1 MTSSTVLRDGPCLQA
16 SRRIASPLFISVKST
31 KKRKLNF
38 SRTRRHDRRN
48 TKVFITLTF
57 PSEIIYTYTLD
68 ELIEWK
74 PTYIEASSREYFL
87 FFIEWFKYMKYDYI
101 YLSWILTLEHEKCQ
115 TVQTCL
121 SLFFSCRFS
130 LIRLSPFFSFF
141 SVTSLPSLSHFLTFW
156 SHEYGIRLQIETA
169 R

>member
-31 KKRKLNF
+31 KKRKLNS

-57 PSEIIYTYTLD
+57 PSEIVYTYTLD

-74 PTYIEASSREYFL
+74 PTYIEASGREYFL
-87 FFIEWFKYMKYDYI
+87 FFIEWFKCTKYDYI

-121 SLFFSCRFS
+121 SLSFPYRFS
-130 LIRLSPFFSFF
+130 LILSFFLIHLSPFFSFF
-141 SVTSLPSLSHFLTFW
+141 SVTISFSLSHILVSW
-156 SHEYGIRLQIETA
+156 IRG
-169 R
+169 

>member
-121 SLFFSCRFS
+121 SLFFF
-130 LIRLSPFFSFF
+130 LSFF
-141 SVTSLPSLSHFLTFW
+141 SHTSISFLFLLFCDQFTISFSLSHILVSW
-156 SHEYGIRLQIETA
+156 IRD
-169 R
+169 